1 MKKIWM
7 GCVLV
12 LLVLMIVGCKPSEP
26 VPICG
31 DKTCN
36 VQTETTANCP
46 GDCPAAA
53 KETRLYVD
61 PATVNVN
68 NGETVSLD
76 FYAGDVSNLL
86 GYQFDLAYDPAILEF
101 QGMTDGKFLSNNGN
115 YQVYCID
122 YKQSA
127 GMVKNIICAKLGE
140 GGLNGTGLLKTITFK
155 AIASGQTDIT
165 LSNAKLADSK
175 ANDIKFTVANGK
187 VVVQ

>member
-1 MKKIWM
+1 MKKMWA

-12 LLVLMIVGCKPSEP
+12 LVVLMIVGCKPSEP
-26 VPICG
+26 ISMCG
-31 DKTCN
+31 DKICDA
-36 VQTETTANCP
+36 QTETTENCP

-53 KETRLYVD
+53 KEARIYVQ

-68 NGETVSLD
+68 NGATVSLD
-76 FYAGDVSNLL
+76 IYAGDVANLL

-101 QGMTDGKFLSNNGN
+101 QGMADGTFLSDNGN

-127 GMVKNIICAKLGE
+127 GTVKNIICAKLGA
-140 GGLNGTGLLKTITFK
+140 GGLDGTGLLKTMTFK